1 MVHKA
6 LMAFSLGL
14 NLAQAD
20 LGSSTFLVSTAV
32 FTLASPLGIG
42 VGILMS
48 DLPPSA
54 AGDIFNGVLQGTA
67 HSAQSAHSSQKLDR
81 ISAAGVAGGTFLYV
95 TFFEVLPHE
104 LNVPGRR
111 LLKVGCVILGYAAL
125 ASLLYVA
132 H

>member
-20 LGSSTFLVSTAV
+20 LDSSTFLVSTAV

-48 DLPPSA
+48 DLPPSTT
-54 AGDIFNGVLQGTA
+54 GDIFNGVLQGTA
-67 HSAQSAHSSQKLDR
+67 HSAQSAHSSKKLDP
-81 ISAAGVAGGTFLYV
+81 VFPLQ
-95 TFFEVLPHE
+95 VLPGEPSSTSHFS
-104 LNVPGRR
+104 R
-111 LLKVGCVILGYAAL
+111 C
-125 ASLLYVA
+125 SLTS
-132 H
+132 

>member
-54 AGDIFNGVLQGTA
+54 AADIFNGVLQGTA
-67 HSAQSAHSSQKLDR
+67 HLAQSSQKLDP
-81 ISAAGVAGGTFLYV
+81 VFPLQ
-95 TFFEVLPHE
+95 VLPGEPSSTSHFS
-104 LNVPGRR
+104 R
-111 LLKVGCVILGYAAL
+111 C
-125 ASLLYVA
+125 SLTS
-132 H
+132 

>member
-20 LGSSTFLVSTAV
+20 LGSSTFLLSTAV

-48 DLPPSA
+48 DLPPST

-67 HSAQSAHSSQKLDR
+67 QSAHSSQKLDP
-81 ISAAGVAGGTFLYV
+81 VFPPQ
-95 TFFEVLPHE
+95 VLPGEPSSTSHFSRCC
-104 LNVPGRR
+104 LT
-111 LLKVGCVILGYAAL
+111 
-125 ASLLYVA
+125 S
-132 H
+132 